1 MATRQRVSPR
11 RDKRIFRRTA
21 SRTDVKNI
29 PGRVVQRGGIR
40 LWLSIVMLITTS

>member
-1 MATRQRVSPR
+1 MLRKHVNKRKDQ
-11 RDKRIFRRTA
+11 RIFRKTA

-40 LWLSIVMLITTS
+40 L

>member
-1 MATRQRVSPR
+1 MAR
-11 RDKRIFRRTA
+11 RPITNKKKDQRIFRRTA

-40 LWLSIVMLITTS
+40 L

>member
-1 MATRQRVSPR
+1 MKRMHVNKRKDQ
-11 RDKRIFRRTA
+11 RIFRKTA

-40 LWLSIVMLITTS
+40 LWLNFVLLILTS

>member
-1 MATRQRVSPR
+1 MGLRKRVNPS
-11 RDKRIFRRTA
+11 RDRKIFRRTA

-40 LWLSIVMLITTS
+40 L